1 MNKQR
6 LYWIFQITGWLI
18 YALLN
23 ILGVSFQATH
33 FTPLMALPII
43 AESVYF
49 FGITPVYRSQSKKM
63 LWLQLPTTKLIPK
76 VLLSIV
82 LMSITVYLVRVGV
95 SFILDLYSNE
105 MLSAI
110 NILGNTAANMFIL
123 SAWSAVYFVFHY
135 FEKNTQSLKYEVA
148 MNEMKLNQLK
158 SQINPHFI
166 FNALNSI
173 RALVDEEPLKSKR
186 AINHLSNILR
196 SSLVL
201 DKKRLTSLKEELDTT
216 KDYLALESIRFEERL
231 QTEFNIEPDTQNIQV
246 PPMMLQT
253 LVENGIKHG
262 ISKLKKGG
270 KVTVNT
276 KVILGRLIIDIKN
289 TGHYED
295 KRINGTGQGLRNT
308 SQRLELIYGET
319 AKLKIGNE
327 SENTVLTTVEIPLKE
342 F

>member
-1 MNKQR
+1 MIKQR
-6 LYWIFQITGWLI
+6 LYWIFQVTGWSV

-23 ILGVSFQATH
+23 IVGISFQSTH
-33 FTPLMALPII
+33 FTPVMALPII
-43 AESVYF
+43 AESIYF
-49 FGITPVYRSQSKKM
+49 FGITHVYRSLSKRM

-82 LMSITVYLVRVGV
+82 LMAITVYLVRVGV
-95 SFILDLYSNE
+95 SFTLDLYSTE
-105 MLSAI
+105 MLSAV
-110 NILGNTAANMFIL
+110 NLLGNTAANIFIL
-123 SAWSAVYFVFHY
+123 STWSAVYFIFHY
-135 FEKNTQSLKYEVA
+135 FEKNTQALKYEVA

-173 RALVDEEPLKSKR
+173 RALVDEEPIKSKQ

-231 QTEFNIEPDTQNIQV
+231 QTEFNIEPETKNIPV

-270 KVTVNT
+270 KVTVNAR
-276 KVILGRLIIDIKN
+276 VDLGRMILEIRN
-289 TGHYED
+289 NGHYHD

-308 SQRLELIYGET
+308 RQRLELIYGET
-319 AKLKIGNE
+319 AKLKIENE
-327 SENTVLTTVEIPLKE
+327 SENTVLTTVKIPLNE
-342 F
+342 

>member
-1 MNKQR
+1 M
-6 LYWIFQITGWLI
+6 
-18 YALLN
+18 
-23 ILGVSFQATH
+23 
-33 FTPLMALPII
+33 
-43 AESVYF
+43 E
-49 FGITPVYRSQSKKM
+49 
-63 LWLQLPTTKLIPK
+63 WLQLPTTQLIPK

-82 LMSITVYLVRVGV
+82 LMSITVYLVRIGI
-95 SFILDLYSNE
+95 SFSLDLYSSE

-110 NILGNTAANMFIL
+110 NILGNVTANIIIMII
-123 SAWSAVYFVFHY
+123 WSSVYFTFHY
-135 FEKNTQSLKYEVA
+135 IEKNTQSLRYEVA

-173 RALVDEEPLKSKR
+173 RALVDEEPSKSKR

-231 QTEFNIEPDTQNIQV
+231 QTEFNIEPETENVPV

-270 KVTVNT
+270 KVTVNAR
-276 KVILGRLIIDIKN
+276 VDLGRMILEIRN
-289 TGHYED
+289 NGHYHD
-295 KRINGTGQGLRNT
+295 NIINGTGQGLRNT
-308 SQRLELIYGET
+308 RQRLALIYGET
-319 AKLKIGNE
+319 AKLKIENE
-327 SENTVLTTVEIPLKE
+327 SDNTVLTTVKIPLNE
-342 F
+342 

>member
-6 LYWIFQITGWLI
+6 LYWIFQITGWSI

-23 ILGVSFQATH
+23 ILGVSFQSTH

-49 FGITPVYRSQSKKM
+49 FGITHVYRSQSKKL

-76 VLLSIV
+76 VILSIV
-82 LMSITVYLVRVGV
+82 GMSISVYLVRVST
-95 SFILDLYSNE
+95 SFILDLYSSD

-110 NILGNTAANMFIL
+110 NILGNTAANIFIL
-123 SAWSAVYFVFHY
+123 SIWSAVYFVFHY

-173 RALVDEEPLKSKR
+173 RALVDEEPSKSKR

-196 SSLVL
+196 SSLVV

-231 QTEFNIEPDTQNIQV
+231 QTEFNIDADTQNVQV

-270 KVTVNT
+270 KVTVEAR
-276 KVILGRLIIDIKN
+276 IDLGRMILEIRN
-289 TGHYED
+289 TGHYHD
-295 KRINGTGQGLRNT
+295 NRANGTGQGLRNT
-308 SQRLELIYGET
+308 RQRLELIYGES
-319 AKLKIGNE
+319 AKLKIENE
-327 SENTVLTTVEIPLKE
+327 SENMVLTTVKIPLNE
-342 F
+342 